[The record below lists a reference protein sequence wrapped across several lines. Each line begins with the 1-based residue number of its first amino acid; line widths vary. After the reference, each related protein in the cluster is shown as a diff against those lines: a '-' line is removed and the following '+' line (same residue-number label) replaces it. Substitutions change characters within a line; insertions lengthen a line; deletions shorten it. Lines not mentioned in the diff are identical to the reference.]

1 MDFRKIDNV
10 SVDCVIFGLGSD
22 SLNILLSK
30 RTLDMFN
37 DNYPVV
43 DDWVVTGHHIFK
55 SETLDEAADRIF
67 SEISGFNDVYKIQ
80 FRTYGNPSRIQS
92 DKDLLWVRSRGGN
105 PRTMTVAYYFL
116 IPMDRFELK
125 QNTLKWFSI
134 KSLPKLGFDHRQLIE
149 DAYSDLQQKVMVE
162 PVIFDLLREKFTL
175 NELQVAF
182 ELVLN
187 IKIDNRN
194 FRKKALSKSYIVPL
208 EEKRLGVSKKPAKL
222 YMFSKDVYDKLSGEG
237 YIINI

>member
-1 MDFRKIDNV
+1 
-10 SVDCVIFGLGSD
+10 
-22 SLNILLSK
+22 
-30 RTLDMFN
+30 MFN

>member
-10 SVDCVIFGLGSD
+10 SVDCVIFGLASD

-30 RTLDMFN
+30 RTLNMFT
-37 DNYPVV
+37 DAYPVI

-55 SETLDEAADRIF
+55 SETLDECADRIF
-67 SEISGFNDVYKIQ
+67 REISGFSEVYKKQ
-80 FRTYGNPSRIQS
+80 FRAYGNPSRIQS
-92 DKDLLWVRSRGGN
+92 DKDLFWVRSRGGN

-116 IPMDRFELK
+116 LPMDKIKIKLETSR
-125 QNTLKWFSI
+125 WFPI
-134 KSLPKLGFDHRQLIE
+134 KSLPGLGFDHRQLID
-149 DAYSDLQQKVMVE
+149 DAYADLQQKIMTE
-162 PVIFDLLREKFTL
+162 PIIFDLLPDKFTL

-182 ELVLN
+182 ELVLD

-222 YMFSKDVYDKLSGEG
+222 YMFSKDVYERLSGEG